1 VPIDT
6 TVVSHE
12 PIAFTRFQALV
23 ENVPG
28 LVAYLDAV
36 QPDDPGSSIPIYIS
50 PQIEDLLGYPRE
62 AWLGEG
68 ELWLEVLHPDDRE
81 RCLDADTRARATL
94 SSLFSEYRMIAR
106 DGRVVWVSEKAS
118 VVTDEATGA
127 SYWQGVMVDI
137 TDRKAA
143 EESLA
148 ATERQYR
155 SVFDA
160 ATMGLLTVARDGSV
174 LEANPAA
181 EQALGYAPGTLVGV
195 NVWDG
200 ADESTE
206 TRIRAVASGRDER
219 CELELE
225 IHRADGTPIWCRAVL
240 ALVRDGAGSPEHVT
254 VMVEDIDARKRHEA
268 DLVHRT
274 KHDALTLLPNRE
286 HFYTRLRESRAELQ
300 LTGLGLG
307 VVFIDIDS
315 FKQVNDS
322 LGHDS
327 GDDLLRAVAGR
338 LRTAVRPTDV
348 VARYGGDEFLVLMD
362 AVADAHDVTQLAWRL
377 ANALRAPFDLNGSE
391 VTVTA
396 SFGVAY
402 SADSQEP
409 EEDLVR
415 KADAAMYAAKH
426 RGSNRV
432 VVFGEADPTAAS
444 A

>member
-1 VPIDT
+1 
-6 TVVSHE
+6 VSRE

-28 LVAYLDAV
+28 LVAYLDV
-36 QPDDPGSSIPIYIS
+36 VRPDDPGTSIPIYIS
-50 PQIEDLLGYPRE
+50 PQIEDLLGYPLE
-62 AWLGEG
+62 AWLDES
-68 ELWLEVLHPDDRE
+68 ELWLDVLHPEDRE
-81 RCLDADTRARATL
+81 RCLEADTRARATL
-94 SSLFSEYRMIAR
+94 SALCSEYRMIAR

-127 SYWQGVMVDI
+127 CYWQGIMVDI

-143 EESLA
+143 EEGLA
-148 ATERQYR
+148 ATERRYR

-160 ATMGLLTVARDGSV
+160 ATLGLMTVGRDGAV
-174 LEANPAA
+174 LEANASV
-181 EQALGYAPGTLVGV
+181 EQVLGHMPGALVGV
-195 NVWDG
+195 NVWEG
-200 ADESTE
+200 ADEVTVE
-206 TRIRAVASGRDER
+206 RIRAVAAGREDR
-219 CELELE
+219 CEVELE
-225 IHRADGTPIWCRAVL
+225 VRRADGTAVWCRAVL
-240 ALVRDGAGSPEHVT
+240 ALVRDGAGNPEHIT
-254 VMVEDIDARKRHEA
+254 VMLEDIDARKRHEA

-286 HFYTRLRESRAELQ
+286 HFYARLREAHGELA
-300 LTGLGLG
+300 LLGLGLG

-315 FKQVNDS
+315 FKEVNDS
-322 LGHDS
+322 LGHDA

-377 ANALRAPFDLNGSE
+377 ANALRAPFDLNGTA

-402 SADSQEP
+402 STDPHEP

-415 KADAAMYAAKH
+415 KADAAMYGAKH

-432 VVFGEADPTAAS
+432 VVFGQADPTAAS

>member
-12 PIAFTRFQALV
+12 PIAFRRFQALV

-62 AWLGEG
+62 AWLDEG
-68 ELWLEVLHPDDRE
+68 ELWLDVLHPDDRV
-81 RCLDADTRARATL
+81 RCLEADTQARATL
-94 SSLFSEYRMIAR
+94 SALFSEYRMIAR

-127 SYWQGVMVDI
+127 TYWQGIMVDI

-143 EESLA
+143 EDGLA

-160 ATMGLLTVARDGSV
+160 ATLGLMTVGRDGAV
-174 LEANPAA
+174 LEANPAV
-181 EQALGYAPGTLVGV
+181 EQVLGYAAGTLVGV
-195 NVWDG
+195 NAWEG
-200 ADESTE
+200 ADDATGA
-206 TRIRAVASGRDER
+206 RIRAVASGREER

-225 IHRADGTPIWCRAVL
+225 LHRADGTPIWCRTVL
-240 ALVRDGAGSPEHVT
+240 ALVRDGSGNPEHVT

-286 HFYTRLRESRAELQ
+286 HFYARLRESRAETAL
-300 LTGLGLG
+300 LGLGLG
-307 VVFIDIDS
+307 VVFIDLDN
-315 FKQVNDS
+315 FKEVNDS
-322 LGHDS
+322 LGHDA

-338 LRTAVRPTDV
+338 LRAAVRPTDV

-362 AVADAHDVTQLAWRL
+362 AVADANDVAQLAWRL
-377 ANALRAPFDLNGSE
+377 ANALRSPFDLNGVE

-396 SFGVAY
+396 SFGVAC
-402 SADSQEP
+402 SSDAEES

-415 KADAAMYAAKH
+415 KADAAMYGAKH

>member
-1 VPIDT
+1 
-6 TVVSHE
+6 VSHE
-12 PIAFTRFQALV
+12 SIAFTRFQTLV

-36 QPDDPGSSIPIYIS
+36 QPDDPGSSIPLYIS
-50 PQIEDLLGYPRE
+50 PQIEDLLGYPRA
-62 AWLGEG
+62 AWLDEG
-68 ELWLEVLHPDDRE
+68 ELWLDVLHPDDRE
-81 RCLDADTRARATL
+81 RCLEADTRARATL
-94 SSLFSEYRMIAR
+94 SALFSEYRMIAR
-106 DGRVVWVSEKAS
+106 DGRVVWVSERAS
-118 VVTDEATGA
+118 VVTDEETGA
-127 SYWQGVMVDI
+127 SYWQGIMVDI

-143 EESLA
+143 EDGLA

-160 ATMGLLTVARDGSV
+160 ATLGLMTVTHAGSV
-174 LEANPAA
+174 LEANAA
-181 EQALGYAPGTLVGV
+181 VEQVLGYAPGGLAGV
-195 NVWDG
+195 NVW
-200 ADESTE
+200 ESVDASTLE
-206 TRIRAVASGRDER
+206 RVHVVASGREDR

-225 IHRADGTPIWCRAVL
+225 LQRADGTPIWCRAVL

-254 VMVEDIDARKRHEA
+254 VMIEDIDVRKRHEA

-274 KHDALTLLPNRE
+274 NHDALTLLPNRE
-286 HFYTRLRESRAELQ
+286 HFYARLREARGDMTL
-300 LTGLGLG
+300 LGLGLG

-362 AVADAHDVTQLAWRL
+362 AVAEAHDVTQLAWRL
-377 ANALRAPFDLNGSE
+377 ANALRTPFDLNGSA

-402 SADSQEP
+402 SGDSEEP
-409 EEDLVR
+409 AEDLVR

-432 VVFGEADPTAAS
+432 VVFGEADSTAAT